1 MRQTRPYRP
10 GAEPIAL
17 HEKAADNL
25 SFIRDTMERS
35 ATFTGVPGWGGVA
48 MGGTALVAAFLA
60 HQQPFGDRWL
70 MVWLGEAAVGA
81 LIGAAAMF
89 WKAST
94 AGVPLSSGPGRRF
107 ALSYAPPVLV
117 GAVLTIALFRSGLTT
132 LLPGVWLLLY
142 GTGVVTG
149 GAFSVRTVPVMGA
162 CFMLLGTAA
171 LFAPISWGDALMA
184 LGFGGLH
191 IVFGLAIAWRHGG

>member
-10 GAEPIAL
+10 GNSPVAL

-35 ATFTGVPGWGGVA
+35 ATFTGVSGWGGVA

-60 HQQPFGDRWL
+60 HQQSSADRWL
-70 MVWLGEAAVGA
+70 LVWLGEAAVAA
-81 LIGAAAMF
+81 LIGAAALF
-89 WKAST
+89 WKAS
-94 AGVPLSSGPGRRF
+94 ASGMPLGSGPGRRF

-117 GAVLTIALFRSGLTT
+117 GGVLTVALYRAGLIQ

-149 GAFSVRTVPVMGA
+149 GAFSVKTVPVMGA
-162 CFMLLGTAA
+162 CFMLLGIGA
-171 LFAPISWGDALMA
+171 LFAPATWGDALMA
-184 LGFGGLH
+184 VGFGGLH
-191 IVFGLAIAWRHGG
+191 VVFGLAIAWRHGG